1 MTTHT
6 IGTRE
11 EWPAAVALGAA
22 DWVCLAA
29 APTFA
34 IMALLTGVLG
44 GGPQDMFCSAA
55 QDAFPLNGM
64 VWMYMLMS
72 AFHSGPWLKL
82 ISSRR
87 AAPAAPDPAFA
98 KVELKSTG

>member
-6 IGTRE
+6 IGTPE
-11 EWPAAVALGAA
+11 AWPTPAALGAA

-34 IMALLTGVLG
+34 IMALITGIRGSHDLL
-44 GGPQDMFCSAA
+44 CAAA
-55 QDAFPLNGM
+55 QDASPLSGM
-64 VWMYMLMS
+64 VWMYLLMS
-72 AFHSGPWLKL
+72 AFHLAPWLKL

-87 AAPAAPDPAFA
+87 NGAH
-98 KVELKSTG
+98 

>member
-1 MTTHT
+1 MTTQSP
-6 IGTRE
+6 R
-11 EWPAAVALGAA
+11 PRA
-22 DWVCLAA
+22 
-29 APTFA
+29 
-34 IMALLTGVLG
+34 GVLG